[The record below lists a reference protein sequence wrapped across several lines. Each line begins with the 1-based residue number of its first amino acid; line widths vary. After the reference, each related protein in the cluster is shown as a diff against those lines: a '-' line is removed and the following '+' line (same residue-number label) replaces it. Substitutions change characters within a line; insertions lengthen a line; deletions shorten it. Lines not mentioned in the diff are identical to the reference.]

1 MQPNMITSIYG
12 IKIINAI
19 MYYSEDFY
27 ELFITDEI
35 FEHIIEQTNL
45 YALQLRMIPKCL

>member
-1 MQPNMITSIYG
+1 
-12 IKIINAI
+12 

-35 FEHIIEQTNL
+35 FEHIIGQTNL